1 MSALVPSEYIQ
12 VEGTVP
18 YVKVARVLCH
28 GILKVSMFIS
38 KHRSAGS
45 TQQKVLAALEIFKEV
60 AQIAHCFN
68 RLIRIALKEALKLE
82 QEYHILGALPLFL
95 SKLHALTNVDSSG
108 HKPAVSASVSMT
120 GVATKVALSTLSEGV
135 NPVANPGTRSISYG
149 YQSLTP
155 ENTGVSPLSKTQ
167 KKYKPPSDL
176 CVKCKLTINDACIHL
191 GTYQCWHPHCLRC
204 QSCNKAAGVG
214 SGTTQT
220 SSHMQVY
227 TSNFLYEPMSIEN
240 IPLLGLV
247 PSVVYCTDHAW
258 PTSCSGFLPVLQLEQ
273 YAYLLMVTLR
283 QLYASLKDPTP
294 ATQTFGV
301 CPSC

>member
-1 MSALVPSEYIQ
+1 M
-12 VEGTVP
+12 
-18 YVKVARVLCH
+18 
-28 GILKVSMFIS
+28 
-38 KHRSAGS
+38 
-45 TQQKVLAALEIFKEV
+45 
-60 AQIAHCFN
+60 
-68 RLIRIALKEALKLE
+68 
-82 QEYHILGALPLFL
+82 
-95 SKLHALTNVDSSG
+95 
-108 HKPAVSASVSMT
+108 VSASVSVT

-135 NPVANPGTRSISYG
+135 NPMANPGTRSISYG

-227 TSNFLYEPMSIEN
+227 ASNFLYKPMSIEN
-240 IPLLGLV
+240 VPLLGLV
-247 PSVVYCTDHAW
+247 PSMVYCTDHAW
-258 PTSCSGFLPVLQLEQ
+258 PTSRSGFLPVSQLEQ
-273 YAYLLMVTLR
+273 YAYLLMVTL
-283 QLYASLKDPTP
+283 
-294 ATQTFGV
+294 
-301 CPSC
+301 